1 MSSVLRFLLY
11 LHYTLYI
18 HKSKHCDLK
27 LCGRL
32 ILCGGGGGWMWLLEV
47 GIQNEYQPP
56 RLWQFTR
63 LAEES
68 NSKKD
73 NRNQVSARR
82 LDFF

>member
-1 MSSVLRFLLY
+1 MN
-11 LHYTLYI
+11 T
-18 HKSKHCDLK
+18 
-27 LCGRL
+27 
-32 ILCGGGGGWMWLLEV
+32 
-47 GIQNEYQPP
+47 NP